1 MSTVAGFDVL
11 WPPLAAP
18 ETLVPEVT
26 LGAEL
31 VAGLM
36 TGFATGLGVG
46 LASDFGGDFA
56 AVLAGTAEAV
66 FLTEAL
72 GMVILLVAPQTDR
85 SISSA
90 VRANA
95 PTMPAYPI
103 HCLRAE
109 NRKAAISHE

>member
-1 MSTVAGFDVL
+1 
-11 WPPLAAP
+11 
-18 ETLVPEVT
+18 VPEVT

-31 VAGLM
+31 VAGLT

-46 LASDFGGDFA
+46 LASDFGAGFA

-72 GMVILLVAPQTDR
+72 GMAILLVAPQTDG

-109 NRKAAISHE
+109 NRKAAISYEIS